1 MKDEE
6 EYRSCGHI
14 QWKCSVKFFVFLWTI
29 ILRMWL
35 CLCVSVRVLMYVR
48 IFVFISVYLCKMY
61 EVRLVCGCGQ
71 KSGLKAPVTL
81 FLMRTQVRA
90 NLCSSDIKSFL
101 LVEHWLWTSIKLSVY
116 TYMYIYSYMNLPL
129 TQAGAM
135 QIAEGI
141 IKKMYRK
148 LWENTFVGL
157 FLSSSCA
164 LMISLT
170 NGLPNPQ
177 FVSTSGALLP
187 WPSPSVVTLQDWM
200 GHD

>member
-6 EYRSCGHI
+6 EYRSCSHI
-14 QWKCSVKFFVFLWTI
+14 QWKCSVKIFVFLWTI

-71 KSGLKAPVTL
+71 KSGLKVPVTL
-81 FLMRTQVRA
+81 FLMRTQVWA

-116 TYMYIYSYMNLPL
+116 TYESTTDTNRCN
-129 TQAGAM
+129 
-135 QIAEGI
+135 AEGI
-141 IKKMYRK
+141 LKKRYRK
-148 LWENTFVGL
+148 LCENTFVGL
-157 FLSSSCA
+157 FLSSSSA
-164 LMISLT
+164 PLISLT
-170 NGLPNPQ
+170 NVLPNPQ